1 MANSIYLTYA
11 RALVSTVNEQ
21 TVDGQIDEE
30 IRTIHQLLSSNQLLS
45 DTLKNP
51 ALAFQPKRKI
61 VEQLALR
68 LNLSHPV
75 RNFILV
81 LLRNGRIDQFDQA
94 LEALEEVLDEKRGIV
109 RGDVVSAH
117 SLTYQTRS
125 QLKKAVEKMTGRGA
139 KLEFQLNK
147 DLIGGIQLRIGST
160 IYDGSIKTALEKL
173 QKKLATL

>member
-11 RALVSTVNEQ
+11 RALVSSVNEQ
-21 TVDGQIDEE
+21 TIDDKIDEE

-45 DTLKNP
+45 DTLENP
-51 ALAFQPKRKI
+51 ALAFQPKREI

-81 LLRNGRIDQFDQA
+81 LLRNGRIGQFDHV
-94 LEALEEVLDEKRGIV
+94 LEALEEVLDEKRGII
-109 RGDVVSAH
+109 RGNVISAH
-117 SLTYQTRS
+117 SLTNQTRS
-125 QLKKAVEKMTGRGA
+125 QLKKAVENMTGRGA

-173 QKKLATL
+173 KKKLATL